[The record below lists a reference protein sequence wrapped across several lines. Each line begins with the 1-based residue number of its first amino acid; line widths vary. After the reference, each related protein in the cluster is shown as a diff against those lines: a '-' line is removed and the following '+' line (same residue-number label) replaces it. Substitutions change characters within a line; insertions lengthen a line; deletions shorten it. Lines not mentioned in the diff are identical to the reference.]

1 MGSPGGCLWRVSSSQ
16 VRGSLRGK
24 VEAGQRGR
32 QLVDT
37 QHTSVQALGG
47 GHMRLPWKSLP
58 LRPRCPHIP
67 RASPHHGACSPRWTK
82 GFTLRS
88 PPGAAAA
95 RGFTQRPCHQVT
107 APAVA
112 ASLLLR
118 TPTQLLPFCLHRDH
132 PRWGASNTARAR
144 WLPPAYE
151 DGISEPRGWNPHFL
165 YKGFPLPPVSAART
179 GLQGVSELGKPPLP
193 WGAQSL
199 MRPCSAGQAPAGAP
213 VLGGV
218 GAGGYLPYSP
228 ETVVLTSQ

>member
-1 MGSPGGCLWRVSSSQ
+1 
-16 VRGSLRGK
+16 
-24 VEAGQRGR
+24 
-32 QLVDT
+32 
-37 QHTSVQALGG
+37 
-47 GHMRLPWKSLP
+47 MRLPWKSLP

-132 PRWGASNTARAR
+132 PRWGASNTALAR

-179 GLQGVSELGKPPLP
+179 GPCLSLRLGQVPL
-193 WGAQSL
+193 
-199 MRPCSAGQAPAGAP
+199 RQAPASRLTQGTIRMHRPPAAW
-213 VLGGV
+213 
-218 GAGGYLPYSP
+218 GAGGAGPAHPPLLPRSQHGP
-228 ETVVLTSQ
+228 LHTVGALSACAAQN